1 MIRISYRFVKK
12 EMKRT
17 KLTAAQIMARIVH
30 MPEEC
35 EKIVYVKE
43 GNHYNVDLNYIYGCI
58 HG

>member
-35 EKIVYVKE
+35 ENIVYIKE
-43 GNHYNVDLNYIYGCI
+43 GNHYNVDLTRFYG
-58 HG
+58 